1 MGNNENAI
9 KDFNEAIRI
18 AEAAAEPHYWS
29 YYYLGVS
36 YLKSKYPREALQ
48 QLNLA
53 NNYDGNSEN
62 PGIYDAIAQAHHQLR
77 NYEDAI
83 TFYCEAI
90 EKEPTDVDFYC
101 NRARCYYDMKDY
113 EKSAKDLDEALN
125 INDKNSKVHY

>member
-1 MGNNENAI
+1 MFRRICEYTAALELFSRVLGLLPDDETVYIQRGLVYQDMGNNENAI

-62 PGIYDAIAQAHHQLR
+62 PGIYDAIAQAHH
-77 NYEDAI
+77 
-83 TFYCEAI
+83 
-90 EKEPTDVDFYC
+90 
-101 NRARCYYDMKDY
+101 
-113 EKSAKDLDEALN
+113 
-125 INDKNSKVHY
+125 